1 MELLVR
7 SIELNVVSI
16 GLADVPNPPF
26 ETATN
31 LPFATSMSVDPSES
45 PSNIPPPVEVS
56 EIAESEL
63 LDELSELVNVK
74 SPLDCKVIAPPTSW
88 APEIFIV
95 LLVPPTVT
103 D

>member
-7 SIELNVVSI
+7 SIKLNVVSI

-31 LPFATSMSVDPSES
+31 LPFAASISVDPSES

-56 EIAESEL
+56 EMAELDL
-63 LDELSELVNVK
+63 LYEVSELVNVK
-74 SPLDCKVIAPPTSW
+74 SPLDCKVIVPPTS
-88 APEIFIV
+88 
-95 LLVPPTVT
+95 
-103 D
+103 